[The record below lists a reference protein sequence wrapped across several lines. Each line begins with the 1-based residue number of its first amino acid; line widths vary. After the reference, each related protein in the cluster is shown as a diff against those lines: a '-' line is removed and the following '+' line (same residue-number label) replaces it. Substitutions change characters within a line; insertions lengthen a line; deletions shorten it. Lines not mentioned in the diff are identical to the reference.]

1 MEGTLAN
8 PMEAEACIRESLR
21 ETGTVMLVNPVIGII
36 IV

>member
-8 PMEAEACIRESLR
+8 PMEADVRIRESLR
-21 ETGTVMLVNPVIGII
+21 ETGTVMLVNPVLGII